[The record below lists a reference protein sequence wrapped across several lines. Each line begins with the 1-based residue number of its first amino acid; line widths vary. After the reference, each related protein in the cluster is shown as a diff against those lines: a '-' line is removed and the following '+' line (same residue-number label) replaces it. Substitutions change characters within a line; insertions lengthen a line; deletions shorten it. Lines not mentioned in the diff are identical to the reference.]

1 MLALLYQLNI
11 EKIEVVFTTNQS
23 GYLQIRHV
31 TIFVLIH
38 DWVFSYS
45 HLSCF
50 CIHLEYVFIKG
61 LKKTLMNICFIII
74 CVLNLS
80 KCIVKTV
87 NLCSISIFSCLS
99 GLSVFVESLESYS
112 SENHNV
118 SFNVDSGCY
127 STLHILNL

>member
-31 TIFVLIH
+31 TILVLIH

-45 HLSCF
+45 HLSCS

-61 LKKTLMNICFIII
+61 LKKTLMNICLTII
-74 CVLNLS
+74 CVLHLS
-80 KCIVKTV
+80 KYIVKTV
-87 NLCSISIFSCLS
+87 NFCSISIISCLS
-99 GLSVFVESLESYS
+99 GLSVFVESWESF